1 MMNLTKKKSTG
12 RTQVNEFGSS
22 TALVDA
28 AKSDAQAVVAEVH
41 AAAGNTD
48 AASSYSVARSVADG
62 MHGEA
67 QLEVIPLSPGLVV
80 DKQAPLPVN
89 TAGNSFDTGKL
100 LSSVYVDQSG
110 GWGLQM
116 APESVPDA
124 SEQAVSGA
132 SEKALEAVVLELDRP
147 IINVALVDAD
157 ANGEIDNGG
166 TTDDATPTFSGYGE
180 PFARLEIY
188 DNGVA
193 IGDTKIGEDGIWS
206 FTVSESLVLGEHLI
220 TVAVAGV
227 MSDPFALTVSVPDA
241 GGHAID
247 PVLDTTTAAIAS
259 GDQVDGATLGNL
271 VLDELLQPVTAEL
284 LAGDEVGILPVGGA
298 AQVLDLSSEAFAG
311 SVLADGQLAAAADVN
326 RAPLPTQI
334 QMPEE
339 LWQPDM
345 AA

>member
-1 MMNLTKKKSTG
+1 
-12 RTQVNEFGSS
+12 
-22 TALVDA
+22 
-28 AKSDAQAVVAEVH
+28 
-41 AAAGNTD
+41 
-48 AASSYSVARSVADG
+48 